1 MVVLSLVFFSTNI
14 SAKPPIDM
22 IQSNLKD
29 FNVVSNSK
37 KSSNTY
43 TYQLNQNQTIKFK
56 LFNISNFNKQ
66 YTACL
71 TADAY
76 IVFLDLESKNAL
88 DRLEE
93 VVTYIKEYCS
103 YDVKTYVIGR
113 YNKEESRIASLDS
126 CEINNFLNMKNF
138 LYTYIEINNN
148 IESENFES
156 TIRDLFSSV
165 YQNKKNQLDSQCGSI
180 YDTSELD
187 KEDMSKSHCIII

>member
-1 MVVLSLVFFSTNI
+1 MWYLIAKNLPIHTHINLIKIKLLNLNCLTSQILINNI
-14 SAKPPIDM
+14 
-22 IQSNLKD
+22 Q
-29 FNVVSNSK
+29 
-37 KSSNTY
+37 
-43 TYQLNQNQTIKFK
+43 
-56 LFNISNFNKQ
+56 
-66 YTACL
+66 CL

-76 IVFLDLESKNAL
+76 IVFLDLESKDAL

>member
-1 MVVLSLVFFSTNI
+1 MVILSLVFFSTNV
-14 SAKPPIDM
+14 SAKPPIDI
-22 IQSNLKD
+22 IQSSIKNYNLI
-29 FNVVSNSK
+29 SNNK

-56 LFNISNFNKQ
+56 LFNISNLDKQ

-76 IVFLDLESKNAL
+76 IVFLDLESKDAL
-88 DRLEE
+88 DRLDE
-93 VVTYIKEYCS
+93 VVSYIKEYCS

-113 YNKEESRIASLDS
+113 YNNEENKIASLDS

-138 LYTYIEINNN
+138 LYTYIEINNKL
-148 IESENFES
+148 ESENFETS
-156 TIRDLFSSV
+156 IRDLFNSV
-165 YQNKKNQLDSQCGSI
+165 YQNKKNQIDSQCGSI

>member
-29 FNVVSNSK
+29 FNVLSNSK

-56 LFNISNFNKQ
+56 LFNISNFDKQ

-71 TADAY
+71 TAAAY
-76 IVFLDLESKNAL
+76 IVLLDLESKDAL

>member
-29 FNVVSNSK
+29 FNVLYNSK

-56 LFNISNFNKQ
+56 LFNISNFDKQ

-76 IVFLDLESKNAL
+76 IVFLDLESKDTL